1 MAEINQDVA
10 QVFAKG
16 QEKMEKTILNL
27 KTEFMA
33 IRAGRANPHI
43 LDKVLVSCYGVMT
56 PINQIGNIN
65 VTDARCLTIIP
76 WDVSNLKALEKALID
91 SNIGITPVNDG
102 KTIRLVFPVPTEE
115 RRRDLVKQVKK
126 FAEDT
131 KVALRN
137 ERRDV
142 IDGIKKLKSD
152 NLLTEDDVI
161 LYTKDFDK
169 IFNKFSE
176 QADGLARDKE
186 KEIMEV

>member
-1 MAEINQDVA
+1 MAEINQDVS
-10 QVFAKG
+10 QVFDKG

-27 KTEFMA
+27 KSEFMA

-43 LDKVLVSCYGVMT
+43 LDKITASVYGSMT

-76 WDVSNLKALEKALID
+76 WDVSNLKALEKALMD

-115 RRRDLVKQVKK
+115 RRRELVKQVKK
-126 FAEDT
+126 FTEDT
-131 KVALRN
+131 KVTLRN
-137 ERRDV
+137 GRRDV
-142 IDGIKKLKSD
+142 IESIKKLKND
-152 NLLTEDDVI
+152 NLLTEDDVT

-176 QADGLARDKE
+176 QADVLSKDKE

>member
-10 QVFAKG
+10 QVFDKG
-16 QEKMEKTILNL
+16 QERMEKTILNL
-27 KTEFMA
+27 KSEFMA

-43 LDKVLVSCYGVMT
+43 LDKVLVSCYGSMT

-65 VTDARCLTIIP
+65 VTDARCLTIMP
-76 WDVSNLKALEKALID
+76 WDVSNLKALEKALMD

-131 KVALRN
+131 KVTLRKG
-137 ERRDV
+137 RRDV
-142 IDGIKKLKSD
+142 IESIKKLKND

-176 QADGLARDKE
+176 QVDVLAKDKE